1 MRDGFMRGIKPG
13 LCAALAALML
23 SACGT
28 AAADVTRPTSPAV
41 QGSTGPTTAPDDASP
56 RTTAPDP
63 PGPTFPL
70 TLRRTGGIAGFDDT
84 VVLKATGEVL
94 VDTRTVHG
102 RVCVLRRAERRKLFA
117 LLETL
122 RHGAGHPST
131 TPVIG
136 ADVIRVTLT
145 DAHQHPFDLSDP
157 SLGSVSTLV
166 GALVSDVTLT
176 APATATCTTPAS

>member
-1 MRDGFMRGIKPG
+1 
-13 LCAALAALML
+13 ML

-28 AAADVTRPTSPAV
+28 AAADVPRPPSPAAG
-41 QGSTGPTTAPDDASP
+41 GSTGPTSAPGLGTP
-56 RTTAPDP
+56 PGPPGPDS

-70 TLRRTGGIAGFDDT
+70 TLRRTGGIAGYDDT
-84 VVLKATGEVL
+84 VVVKATGEVL
-94 VDTRTVHG
+94 VDTRTIH
-102 RVCVLRRAERRKLFA
+102 RRACVLERAHRRQLFA

-122 RHGAGHPST
+122 RHGGGHAST
-131 TPVIG
+131 APVNG
-136 ADVIRVTLT
+136 SDVIRVTLT

-157 SLGSVSTLV
+157 SLGSVSGMV

>member
-1 MRDGFMRGIKPG
+1 MRGIKPG
-13 LCAALAALML
+13 LCAALAAFML

-28 AAADVTRPTSPAV
+28 AAADGAPP
-41 QGSTGPTTAPDDASP
+41 TGPAAGDPTGPATATGAGTPP
-56 RTTAPDP
+56 GPTAPDP

-94 VDTRTVHG
+94 VDTRSVHG
-102 RVCVLRRAERRKLFA
+102 RVCVLPRAQRRQLFA

-122 RHGAGHPST
+122 RHGSGHSST
-131 TPVIG
+131 APVTG
-136 ADVIRVTLT
+136 PDVIRVTLT

-157 SLGSVSTLV
+157 SLGAVSGMV

-176 APATATCTTPAS
+176 VPSTVTCTTPAS